1 MAGRASHQRRGV
13 NDAMS
18 EIAEKT
24 PATGRTTRSCK
35 VHEMATLHPRLR
47 ANDWRSPLVHRVLR
61 STTYKDG
68 NADVAVDYKWLEK
81 RLSSPVTLLW
91 EGLATD
97 FDQCLASYQA
107 PVLTEFATLGLACV
121 LVHLFPGLEITEVTR
136 RGEKAD
142 YWIGEKEYMLEVS
155 GQQGGNLDNLRDEK
169 AQQLLRNPFNKPG
182 FVCVAVYDER
192 KSYLWFYEV
201 NHGSP

>member
-1 MAGRASHQRRGV
+1 
-13 NDAMS
+13 MS

-24 PATGRTTRSCK
+24 LPTARTTRSCK
-35 VHEMATLHPRLR
+35 VHEMASLHPRLR
-47 ANDWRSPLVHRVLR
+47 ANDWRSPLVHRVLG
-61 STTYKDG
+61 STAYKDG

-121 LVHLFPGLEITEVTR
+121 LVHLFPALEITEVTR

-142 YWIGEKEYMLEVS
+142 YWIGEKECMLEVS
-155 GQQGGNLDNLRDEK
+155 GQQAGNLDNLRDEK
-169 AQQLLRNPFNKPG
+169 AKQLLSNPFGKPG

-201 NHGSP
+201 NHGSL